1 MVERSSKVVA
11 GVGIGS
17 NRADAAGAFEDA
29 ALLAQCRKGDADAF
43 GPLVNKYQDRL
54 FNSLLRFCGN
64 YDDAEELCQETF
76 VKAIEGLS
84 SFRRES
90 GFYTWLFRI
99 GMNLA
104 ISRRRRG
111 GMVKFHSLEATDST
125 SEQLLWPRDVLADC
139 RETDPQDTAEQ
150 SDTNRRVL
158 AAMRELDEEFR
169 IVVVLRDV
177 EEMNYEQISQV
188 LSLPTGTVKSRLYR
202 ARRILKEKLTD
213 LVAK

>member
-1 MVERSSKVVA
+1 MVERSSKLVA
-11 GVGIGS
+11 GV
-17 NRADAAGAFEDA
+17 FEDA
-29 ALLAQCRKGDADAF
+29 ALLRRCRKGDTASF
-43 GPLVNKYQDRL
+43 GPLIEKYQDRL

-76 VKAIEGLS
+76 VKALEGLAA
-84 SFRRES
+84 FRSQS

-111 GMVKFHSLEATDST
+111 RLVKFHSLEATDSDG
-125 SEQLLWPRDVLADC
+125 EQLPWSPEALADC
-139 RETDPQDTAEQ
+139 REIAPHDAAERT
-150 SDTNRRVL
+150 DTNGRVL
-158 AAMRELDEEFR
+158 TAIGELDEEFR

-188 LSLPTGTVKSRLYR
+188 MSLPVGTVKSRLYR
-202 ARRILKEKLTD
+202 ARCILREKLTD
-213 LVAK
+213 LVH